1 MHPAPESAAARNER
15 WRLRRFHALAALARW
30 LLPEYRFKWPQMAWW
45 DEPAFNAY
53 LDRFGERRSH
63 NTDRRYAVSQLLRL
77 VAAVDGDTAEV
88 GVFAGAM
95 SWLILEAGGRRRHH
109 HLFDSFEGLS
119 TPSAVDGG
127 HWQAGA
133 LACAEDVVRR
143 NLSAFEGAFTTYAG
157 WVPTRFAEV
166 ESRRFAFVHVDV
178 DLYEPTR
185 DSLAFFYPRLQPGGI
200 LVCDDYNFT
209 SCPGA
214 TRAVD
219 EYLATRPEKMVG
231 LSGGGG
237 YLVKGTSTA
246 PWPQPSPSTSA

>member
-1 MHPAPESAAARNER
+1 MDDAREAGRARQER
-15 WRLRRFHALAALARW
+15 WRLTRFHALHAIARW

-45 DEPAFNAY
+45 DDAAFNAY

-77 VAAVDGDTAEV
+77 VAAVEGDTAEV

-95 SWLILEAGGRRRHH
+95 SWLILQAGAGRRHH

-119 TPSAVDGG
+119 VPSAADGR

-143 NLSAFEGAFTTYAG
+143 NLAPFEGAFTTYAG
-157 WVPTRFAEV
+157 WVPARFADV
-166 ESRRFAFVHVDV
+166 QDRRFAFVHIDV

-185 DSLAFFYPRLQPGGI
+185 DSLAFFYPRMAAGGI
-200 LVCDDYNFT
+200 IVCDDYNFT

-214 TRAVD
+214 TRACD
-219 EYLATRPEKMVG
+219 EYLTGRPEKMVG

-237 YLVKGTSTA
+237 FLVKGNTTGA
-246 PWPQPSPSTSA
+246 ALQAMPSTSA